1 MSHEE
6 LITHLQSKR
15 RDIAADQPV
24 AIEIFKPEDALGVS
38 LAYYEIYG
46 ESFPVGHVYDPEEVV
61 RRNATENQY
70 TVVARTPKGEIVGLA
85 GLFRHAP
92 NKDVYEAGQ
101 LMVLKS
107 YRSGEVAKKISSLL
121 LDELPLQ
128 HNIGVIFAEA
138 VCNHPVSQQLAY
150 MKGLLPTGLALECM
164 PADVYASEGNAS
176 RNVSLL
182 LMFAVKNDVNHTVY
196 LPEIYQRFIV
206 DLYKTVGLQRT
217 YAAGR
222 NLTEKTKLNEFFLPD
237 AKLIRLTI
245 EKAGIDFSSVIDG
258 IENRVG
264 QETLIQTYLNLGDKA
279 APEAIK
285 LLCKKGYIFGG
296 LLPLWFG
303 SDGIIM
309 QKLIREPAWEKIR
322 LRHKESKKMLNY
334 LRNDY
339 DCLMSETI

>member
-1 MSHEE
+1 MNHEE
-6 LITHLQSKR
+6 LITYLQSKR
-15 RDIAADQPV
+15 SVIAADQPV
-24 AIEIFKPEDALGVS
+24 TVELFKPEDALGVS

-46 ESFPVGHVYDPEEVV
+46 ESFPVNHVYDPEEVI
-61 RRNATENQY
+61 RRNATEDQY

-107 YRSGEVAKKISSLL
+107 YRSGEVAKNISSLL
-121 LDELPLQ
+121 LDDLPLQ

-150 MKGLLPTGLALECM
+150 IKGLMPTGLALECM
-164 PADVYASEGNAS
+164 PADVYASEGNVS

-182 LMFAVKNDVNHTVY
+182 LMFAVKSDINHTVY
-196 LPEIYQRFIV
+196 LPEKHERFIV
-206 DLYKTVGLQRT
+206 GLYKSLGFQRT
-217 YAAGR
+217 YAAPKK
-222 NLTEKTKLNEFFLPD
+222 LTEKTKLSEFFLPD

-245 EKAGIDFSSVIDG
+245 EKAGTDFSSVIDG
-258 IENRVG
+258 TEDRVG
-264 QETLIQTYLNLGDKA
+264 REILIQIYLNLGDKA
-279 APEAIK
+279 SPEAIN
-285 LLCKKGYIFGG
+285 LLGERGYIFGG

-309 QKLIREPAWEKIR
+309 QKLIREPDWKKIR
-322 LRHKESKKMLNY
+322 LRHKESKEMLSY
-334 LRNDY
+334 FRNDY
-339 DCLMSETI
+339 DNMMS